1 VPISGASGRP
11 APARDDWPAR
21 PARNEWED
29 EMPIQVG
36 DRLPGVTLKRVG
48 AEGFADVTTDELL
61 KGKKVVLFGV
71 FGAFTPP
78 CSGQHLPGYVAKAAE
93 LEAKGID
100 EIACVSV
107 NDPFVLGAWA
117 KAHDAAGRIT
127 MLADGNAELTKAM
140 DLVQDGSG
148 LHCGTRSKRYAMLV
162 NDGVVEKLQVEGVT
176 SEVTVSSADQLIAS
190 L

>member
-1 VPISGASGRP
+1 
-11 APARDDWPAR
+11 
-21 PARNEWED
+21 
-29 EMPIQVG
+29 MPIQVG
-36 DRLPGVTLKRVG
+36 DRLPSVTLKTVG
-48 AEGFADVTTDELL
+48 AEGFSDVSTDEVF

-93 LEAKGID
+93 LKAKGID
-100 EIACVSV
+100 EIACLSV

-117 KAHDAAGRIT
+117 KAHDALGKIT
-127 MLADGNAELTKAM
+127 MLADGNAELTKAI

-148 LHCGTRSKRYAMLV
+148 LHCGLRSKRYVMLV
-162 NDGVVEKLQVEGVT
+162 DDGVVKKLDVEGVT
-176 SEVTVSSADQLIAS
+176 SEVTVSSADQLVAS